1 MKTILKLAAAL
12 LPLLIAGYALAADDA
27 APQAATPRMPIVSV
41 QVVTT
46 DDPTGYATWI
56 AKANENFKAAGGPE
70 HYTHVYEAVIAGD
83 ETGNLFAV
91 RFADSAVALAK
102 NSEAL
107 EKVPERSEL
116 LGHFSAIR
124 KLGAGTLLKAVY
136 YEGGSSGEWL
146 YITDAQVKDEAA
158 YIKALGGLRTLL
170 DSHDLKDIKLNVF
183 RVLAGR
189 SNHSHEVV
197 ISAPSHD
204 RIAAF
209 MDSMTAPWVTDWLA
223 SLVPIRTV
231 VHNGIYR
238 DISK

>member
-1 MKTILKLAAAL
+1 MKKSLKLAAAL
-12 LPLLIAGYALAADDA
+12 VPLIASCFALAADEAAPPSA
-27 APQAATPRMPIVSV
+27 APQLPVVSV

-46 DDPTGYATWI
+46 DDASGYSTWI
-56 AKANENFKAAGGPE
+56 AKANEYFKAAGGPE

-83 ETGNLFAV
+83 ETGDLFAV
-91 RFADSAVALAK
+91 RFADSTAALAK

-107 EKVPERSEL
+107 EKLPERSEL
-116 LGHFSAIR
+116 QRHFAAIR
-124 KLGAGTLLKAVY
+124 KLGAASLLKAVY
-136 YEGGSSGEWL
+136 FEGGSSGEWL

-158 YIKALGGLRTLL
+158 YIKAIGTLRGLL

-197 ISAPSHD
+197 VSAPSHE

-209 MDSMTAPWVTDWLA
+209 MDAMTAPWVSDWLA
-223 SLVPIRTV
+223 GLVPLRTV
-231 VHNGIYR
+231 VHNGIYHEV
-238 DISK
+238 SK

>member
-1 MKTILKLAAAL
+1 MKTTLKLAAAL
-12 LPLLIAGYALAADDA
+12 LPLFTAGYALAADDA
-27 APQAATPRMPIVSV
+27 GAPQMPVVSV

-46 DDPTGYATWI
+46 EDPSGYATWI

-70 HYTHVYEAVIAGD
+70 HYTHVYEAVIAGN
-83 ETGNLFAV
+83 ETGDLFAV
-91 RFADSAVALAK
+91 RFADSTAALAK

-107 EKVPERSEL
+107 EKLPERSEL
-116 LGHFSAIR
+116 LGHFSAMR
-124 KLGAGTLLKAVY
+124 KLGASSLLKAVH

-146 YITDAQVKDEAA
+146 YITDALVTDEAA
-158 YIKALGGLRTLL
+158 YIKAIGELRTLL

-209 MDSMTAPWVTDWLA
+209 MDSMTASWVSDWLA
-223 SLVPIRTV
+223 GLAPIRTV
-231 VHNGIYR
+231 VHNGIYHE
-238 DISK
+238 ISK

>member
-1 MKTILKLAAAL
+1 MKTTLKLAAAL
-12 LPLLIAGYALAADDA
+12 LPLFTAGYALAADDA
-27 APQAATPRMPIVSV
+27 AAPQMPVVSV

-46 DDPTGYATWI
+46 EDPSGYATWI

-70 HYTHVYEAVIAGD
+70 HYTHVYEAVIAGE

-91 RFADSAVALAK
+91 RFADSNAALAK

-107 EKVPERSEL
+107 EKLPERSEL
-116 LGHFSAIR
+116 MGHFSAMR
-124 KLGAGTLLKAVY
+124 KLGASTLLKAVH

-146 YITDAQVKDEAA
+146 YITDAQVNDEAA
-158 YIKALGGLRTLL
+158 YIKAIGELRTLL

-189 SNHSHEVV
+189 SNHSDEVV

-209 MDSMTAPWVTDWLA
+209 MDSMTAPWVSDWLA
-223 SLVPIRTV
+223 GLAPIRTV

-238 DISK
+238 EISK